1 MNKFP
6 MGQIVVTRN
15 VYEWT
20 AANGEFA
27 RFVQRSLKRHARG
40 DWGSLST
47 EDRQENEL
55 ALMQGNLRLFS
66 AYQHYRL
73 PKIWIITEADRSVT
87 TVLFPD
93 DY

>member
-1 MNKFP
+1 
-6 MGQIVVTRN
+6 MGRIVLTRD

-20 AANGEFA
+20 AANGDFA
-27 RFVQRSLKRHARG
+27 QFVQSSLKRHARG
-40 DWGSLST
+40 DWGNLSR
-47 EDRQENEL
+47 EDKEENEF
-55 ALMQGNLRLFS
+55 ALREGSLRLFS
-66 AYQHYRL
+66 AYQHHRL